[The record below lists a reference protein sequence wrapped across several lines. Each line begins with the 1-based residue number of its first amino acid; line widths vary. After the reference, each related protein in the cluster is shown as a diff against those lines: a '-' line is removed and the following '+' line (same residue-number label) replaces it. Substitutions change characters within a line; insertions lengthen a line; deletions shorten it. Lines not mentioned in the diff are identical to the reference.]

1 MTEVR
6 DAGFSWKRSGVARSA
21 PPLPGKEGEGA
32 QQPKAQIKRR
42 QLTPVSLTWKG
53 REGMLVHRSVAPSSM
68 SPVLIYTPGPSS
80 SKAD

>member
-6 DAGFSWKRSGVARSA
+6 DAGFSWKRSGIARSA

-42 QLTPVSLTWKG
+42 QLTPVSGKG

-68 SPVLIYTPGPSS
+68 SAVLIYTPGPSS